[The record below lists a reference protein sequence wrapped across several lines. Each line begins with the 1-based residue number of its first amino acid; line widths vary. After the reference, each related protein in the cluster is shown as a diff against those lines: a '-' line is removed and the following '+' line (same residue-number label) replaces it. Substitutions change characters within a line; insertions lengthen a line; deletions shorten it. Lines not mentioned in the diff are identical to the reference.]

1 VSARHARSRRCGRD
15 LWRHPRQSEQV
26 ASAQSTSAERSEARE
41 NDVGRGATSRVAS
54 PLVMATPKREAR
66 CSNHRLARRGYS
78 HVMPLPPASQGGSA
92 TRNDR
97 RRRHRSLR
105 LRCAPPS
112 ASSSFM
118 HATASRLRALQFLA
132 VHARASKL
140 RSRLRALKF
149 LAVHARASRLRALK
163 FLAVHARASESGHLK
178 RSFSRPPVASAQNCA
193 QKTTR
198 RVSLSTRGAFPC
210 SVSCASRRLSPIPFL
225 RWCARRIIQGPPRNL
240 TSRRPRT

>member
-118 HATASRLRALQFLA
+118 HATASRLRAL
-132 VHARASKL
+132 
-140 RSRLRALKF
+140 KF

>member
-1 VSARHARSRRCGRD
+1 VSARHARSRRCGCD

-92 TRNDR
+92 TRNDP

-118 HATASRLRALQFLA
+118 HARASKLRALKFLAVHARASKPRALKFLA

-140 RSRLRALKF
+140 RSRLRAL
-149 LAVHARASRLRALK
+149 
-163 FLAVHARASESGHLK
+163 
-178 RSFSRPPVASAQNCA
+178 
-193 QKTTR
+193 KTTR